1 MIDIPRTTEPQILHR
16 PAIRYGLVTILVAL
30 LGLVP
35 KLLRAQSAV
44 GDKAFI
50 IRAPDDRSGPR
61 AGVAYLVGGSV
72 TAERS
77 GKSISPMVSLF
88 GWQME
93 HAFYA
98 GDNLPTPVTELVLLV
113 GGLEQNRPLP
123 SASWLI
129 GLRQLNGVE
138 FGVGPTVTGAGAEL
152 AFAGGVTHH
161 FGDLNVP
168 VNFAVAPGRRGA
180 SLSLTAGFN
189 WRR

>member
-1 MIDIPRTTEPQILHR
+1 MIDIRRSIEHQIPHW
-16 PAIRYGLVTILVAL
+16 PASLRGLISILAGL
-30 LGLVP
+30 LGLAPHHV
-35 KLLRAQSAV
+35 RAQSPV

-50 IRAPDDRSGPR
+50 IREPDDRSGPR
-61 AGVAYLVGGSV
+61 AGVAYLIGGSV
-72 TAERS
+72 TAEKS

-93 HAFYA
+93 HVFYA
-98 GDNLPTPVTELVLLV
+98 GDNLPTPMTELVLLV

-129 GLRQLNGVE
+129 GLRQLNGLE

-152 AFAGGVTHH
+152 AFAGGVTHR

-180 SLSLTAGFN
+180 SLSLTVGFN